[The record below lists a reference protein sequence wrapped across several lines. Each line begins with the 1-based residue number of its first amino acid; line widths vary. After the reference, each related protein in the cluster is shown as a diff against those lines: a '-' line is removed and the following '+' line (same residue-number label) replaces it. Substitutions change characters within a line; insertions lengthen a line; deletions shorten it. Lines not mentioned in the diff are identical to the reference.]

1 MTKKYIK
8 NFKEWHAKKE
18 SIDQSSQPT
27 DFFFLEGKI
36 WWASLGVNIGQ
47 EVDGKNESY
56 ERPVLILKKWSDG
69 LVWVIPSSNTEKSN
83 EYFYPIIYHGK
94 PRNLLLLHMKTISS
108 KRLLR
113 LVFRMEEIEFTKIK
127 KRICNIIF
135 SIKEIPSN

>member
-1 MTKKYIK
+1 MTIKYVKDLKGWHTRKEAIEK
-8 NFKEWHAKKE
+8 LNFPE
-18 SIDQSSQPT
+18 
-27 DFFFLEGKI
+27 DFFFLEGEI

-69 LVWVIPSSNTEKSN
+69 LAWVIPSSSTEKLN
-83 EYFYPIIYHGK
+83 EYFYPIVYHGK
-94 PRNLLLLHMKTISS
+94 SRNLLLLHMKTISS

-113 LVFRMEEIEFTKIK
+113 LVFRMKEKEFTKIK
-127 KRICNIIF
+127 EKICSIVF